1 MTFKLIAIGASLGG
15 INALEVLLPG
25 LPKNFS
31 VPVAIVLHRHKDSS
45 DDKLR
50 VALQQYSHL
59 AIVEP
64 QDKEE
69 ILPGCVYLAPADY
82 HLQVEGRNNT
92 IPNPYFSL
100 SVDAPVTYARPSID
114 VLFKTAADA
123 YADKVI
129 GVLLTGA
136 NYDGKQGLTRIKAR
150 GGKTVVED
158 PSTAAC
164 ATMPKAAVV
173 AGVVDK
179 ILPLADIAPFLVKI
193 CHI

>member
-1 MTFKLIAIGASLGG
+1 MTFKLIVIGASLGG
-15 INALEVLLPG
+15 VNALEVLLAG
-25 LPKNFS
+25 LPKNFP
-31 VPVAIVLHRHKDSS
+31 VPVAIVQHRHKDSN

-50 VALQQYSHL
+50 SALQQYSHL
-59 AIVEP
+59 AIAES

-82 HLQVEGRNNT
+82 HLQVEGRNNA
-92 IPNPYFSL
+92 IPYPYFSL

-114 VLFKTAADA
+114 VLFETAADA

-136 NYDGKQGLTRIKAR
+136 NHDGTQGLARIRAR
-150 GGKTVVED
+150 GGKTVVQE
-158 PSTAAC
+158 PSTAYC
-164 ATMPKAAVV
+164 AIMPKAAIA

-179 ILPLADIAPFLVKI
+179 ILPIADIAPFLVKI

>member
-1 MTFKLIAIGASLGG
+1 MTFKLIVIGASLGG
-15 INALEVLLPG
+15 VNALEVLLARF
-25 LPKNFS
+25 PKNFS
-31 VPVAIVLHRHKDSS
+31 VPIAIVQHRHKDYH

-50 VALQQYSHL
+50 VALQQYSPL

-82 HLQVEGRNNT
+82 HLQVEGRDKA
-92 IPNPYFSL
+92 ISNPYFSL

-114 VLFKTAADA
+114 VLFETAADA

-136 NYDGKQGLTRIKAR
+136 NHDGKQGLARIRAR
-150 GGKTVVED
+150 GGKTVVEE

-164 ATMPKAAVV
+164 ATMPKAAIE

-179 ILPLADIAPFLVKI
+179 ILCLADIAPFLIKI